1 LEIATSFVRALKN
14 MLRATFVY
22 LFVGLYILILAP
34 FGMLWA
40 YVSRNGAILY
50 SLARICIRV
59 AGGVSGVRVNVQG
72 REKIAPGMT
81 YVFLSNHQ
89 GNFDAPVLIHVI
101 PRNTSVL
108 IKREMM
114 RIPVLSLVLKQVD
127 FIPLDRLNPKKAQI
141 GIERGAQL
149 LANGKSFLAFP
160 EGTRSRDGK
169 LGDFK
174 KGVFVMAIKAQAPII
189 PITLRNSAQVN
200 PPGTYGVRAGC
211 IDVVIHDP
219 IETKGMTLED
229 RNRLVET
236 TREAIASAL

>member
-1 LEIATSFVRALKN
+1 

-34 FGMLWA
+34 FAMLWA

-50 SLARICIRV
+50 SLARLCIRV
-59 AGGVSGVRVNVQG
+59 AGGMSGVRVNVQG
-72 REKIAPGMT
+72 REKIAPGVT
-81 YVFLSNHQ
+81 YVFLSDHQ

-101 PRNTSVL
+101 PRDTSVL
-108 IKREMM
+108 IKQEMM

-127 FIPLDRLNPKKAQI
+127 FIPLDRLNPKKAQV

-160 EGTRSRDGK
+160 EGTRSRDGR

-219 IETKGMTLED
+219 IETKGMTIED
-229 RNRLVET
+229 RSRLVQT
-236 TREAIASAL
+236 TRDAIASAL